1 MITILYRILAEPY
14 EPTEDKPYGHE
25 RNHVRYLERDKIV
38 LYKYSRIS
46 DGKLRAFTCDGI
58 TNPIEQ
64 FGNRYVFIKEALSK
78 RKEKE

>member
-25 RNHVRYLERDKIV
+25 RNHIRYLERDKIV

-46 DGKLRAFTCDGI
+46 DGNRRSHICDGI

-64 FGNRYVFIKEALSK
+64 FENHYVFKKEALSRW
-78 RKEKE
+78 RKKI